1 MSPNTNTKICSG
13 CDEEIADIKAMML
26 CKSGGCQKVFC
37 NLCIPIK
44 LSMAEKNVWSC
55 PDCKALSKRGGDN
68 TSTPVRTLQSDS
80 NVTIRN
86 KNKTSQSKPGSGP
99 EPSKPAA
106 EPPKPQTP
114 KRDLGDLAELTS
126 EIKLL
131 RCDMSDL
138 KSQITSALDSLAKC
152 QTRMDEITG
161 KLTDTERR
169 LQALEDQ
176 QSQNVRIKATL
187 QDLENKYNIQAQ
199 LALRNDV
206 EIIGCPEIKNE
217 NLHHT
222 MMAIATKI
230 GASVSDVDID
240 YVSRAGHKRKQSS
253 NEFSQLPRPVIVRF
267 ARRKVRDDFIAK
279 SKIRRNLDTTDIIT
293 EGTPQK
299 IYINERL
306 TRENRQL
313 FRIARERAAQANF
326 KYCWTRGG
334 FIYARKRDGA
344 DAINIINQDCI
355 DRVFGTEHQLGSA
368 SKDFPEE

>member
-1 MSPNTNTKICSG
+1 
-13 CDEEIADIKAMML
+13 
-26 CKSGGCQKVFC
+26 
-37 NLCIPIK
+37 
-44 LSMAEKNVWSC
+44 
-55 PDCKALSKRGGDN
+55 
-68 TSTPVRTLQSDS
+68 
-80 NVTIRN
+80 
-86 KNKTSQSKPGSGP
+86 
-99 EPSKPAA
+99 
-106 EPPKPQTP
+106 
-114 KRDLGDLAELTS
+114 
-126 EIKLL
+126 
-131 RCDMSDL
+131 MSDL
-138 KSQITSALDSLAKC
+138 KSQLTSALDSLTKC
-152 QTRMDEITG
+152 QTRMDEING

-206 EIIGCPEIKNE
+206 EIIGCPETKNE

-222 MMAIATKI
+222 MMTIATKI
-230 GASVSDVDID
+230 GASVSDIDID
-240 YVSRAGHKRKQSS
+240 YVSRGGPKRKQSS
-253 NEFSQLPRPVIVRF
+253 NESNQLPRPVIVRF

-299 IYINERL
+299 LYINERL

-313 FRIARERAAQANF
+313 FRIARERAGQANF

-344 DAINIINQDCI
+344 DAINIINYDCI
-355 DRVFGTEHQLGSA
+355 DRVFGPAQQPEPA
-368 SKDFPEE
+368 SEGFPAM